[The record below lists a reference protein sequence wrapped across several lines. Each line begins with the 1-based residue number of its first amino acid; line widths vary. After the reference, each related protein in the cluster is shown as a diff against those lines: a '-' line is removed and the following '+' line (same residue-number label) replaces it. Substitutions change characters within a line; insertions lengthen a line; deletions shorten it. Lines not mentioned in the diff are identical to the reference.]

1 MAKRGKKPLKK
12 VAPEMRAGIEEAATS
27 LFQKLPTDDPMAL
40 FEDVTDGLGGYGPE
54 VIDRLAGEKTVEV
67 INYLFQLREALTDK
81 AVLKTVR
88 KAIYRLEQAGIEPEA
103 DLKNR
108 GSSFFRPP
116 EPRPSLGYISVYDR
130 PDFRYG
136 MLCVPA
142 QLKGLNVCSFVISQS
157 QGFKECDSYHMT
169 ESTLKGFV
177 EKLISQEENLLY
189 EVPPEHIRFILQEA
203 ATRTFDLGLPLPPD
217 YEEFQ
222 HLSQKVS
229 LPDEHMVYRMVDTD
243 QLAAGVNLKNMASRL
258 LEHKFLA
265 SWILIEELQPYHQK
279 FSEIENSVLILN
291 EAQKAE
297 QRMAVYEQAEKE
309 LFTPEQTA
317 FLKRRLEETAL
328 LFLEEGEVEL
338 AEGALALG
346 LDLAGEAGSLRRPI
360 FIQTLVARSFEMS
373 AEVNG
378 NRDIPEGMV
387 RDSKSGLILPAGARG
402 SEEEHNR

>member
-1 MAKRGKKPLKK
+1 M
-12 VAPEMRAGIEEAATS
+12 APEMRAIIEEAAAS
-27 LFQKLPTDDPMAL
+27 LLENLPADDPMAL
-40 FEDVTDGLGGYGPE
+40 FENVTDGLGGCE
-54 VIDRLAGEKTVEV
+54 SDVIDRLAGKKKVEV
-67 INYLFQLREALTDK
+67 INYLFQLKEAIKDK
-81 AVLKTVR
+81 AVFKAVR
-88 KAIYRLEQAGIEPEA
+88 KAIYRLEQAGVEPGA
-103 DLKNR
+103 DLKR
-108 GSSFFRPP
+108 QGGSLFKPP

-142 QLKGLNVCSFVISQS
+142 QFKGLNVCSFVISQS

-169 ESTLKGFV
+169 ESALKGFV
-177 EKLISQEENLLY
+177 KKLTSQEENLLY

-222 HLSQKVS
+222 HLSQTIT
-229 LPDEHMVYRMVDTD
+229 LPDEHVVYSMIDTD
-243 QLAAGVNLKNMASRL
+243 QLAARVNLKSMASRL
-258 LEHKFLA
+258 LEHQLLA
-265 SWILIEELQPYHQK
+265 SWILIEELQPHYLK

-328 LFLEEGEVEL
+328 LLLGDGEVEL

-346 LDLAGEAGSLRRPI
+346 MDLDGDAGPLRRPV

-373 AEVNG
+373 LGVEG
-378 NRDIPEGMV
+378 DRDMSEGMA
-387 RDSKSGLILPAGARG
+387 RDSKSGLILPAGARV
-402 SEEEHNR
+402 SDEVPKP